1 MNRSVDF
8 FDSQFE
14 RQIRA
19 GDFALNPFEKLALP
33 YLCGRVLDLGCG
45 LGNLATGAARRG
57 CQVLAL
63 DASVN
68 GIAHIRDIANAESL
82 SLEAKVAD
90 LASYRITE
98 NFDVIVAIGLLMFM
112 ESPQAHWLLNEIR
125 SHVRPDGLAI
135 VNVLIEGTT
144 FLEMFEPGRYYL
156 FGENELTDQ
165 FAGWKILESKYESFD
180 APGSTVKRFA
190 TVIARKSPARIIH
203 PSSASS

>member
-8 FDSQFE
+8 FDFQFE

-19 GDFALNPFEKLALP
+19 GDFALNPFEKRALP

-45 LGNLATGAARRG
+45 LGNLSIEAARRG

-68 GIAHIRDIANAESL
+68 GIAHIRAIAGAESL
-82 SLEAKVAD
+82 SLEAKLAD
-90 LASYRITE
+90 LVSYRITE

-112 ESPQAHWLLNEIR
+112 ESSHAHRLLNEIR
-125 SHVRPDGLAI
+125 SHVRPGGLAV

-144 FLEMFEPGRYYL
+144 YFEMFEPGRYYL
-156 FGENELTDQ
+156 FGENELTEQ
-165 FAGWKILESKYESFD
+165 FAGWDILESKSDSFD

-190 TVIARKSPARIIH
+190 TVIARKLPAHVIH